1 MNVRNLIAAVANIVT
16 PNRSLYTAQQVAE
29 RNAILA
35 PDYKKIAAF
44 ANAR

>member
-1 MNVRNLIAAVANIVT
+1 MNVRNLVASIFAPRTAA
-16 PNRSLYTAQQVAE
+16 YTAQQVAE

-35 PDYKKIAAF
+35 PDYAQIAAF